1 MMLRDLT
8 DVWASPDDPEIV
20 VHPKSKVKCA
30 ACMATYTV
38 QAIGNE
44 KTRALLRAIP
54 VHESAL
60 ANFMSIFPG
69 HEWGEAE
76 RSATAAVQPDADT
89 LHIFLALG
97 GKRACLAC
105 GRIEGRF
112 VAVAVVEAD
121 R

>member
-1 MMLRDLT
+1 MILRGLT
-8 DVWASPDDPEIV
+8 DVWTSPDELEIV
-20 VHPKSKVKCA
+20 VRPKSKVKCA
-30 ACMATYTV
+30 TCMANYTV

-44 KTRALLRAIP
+44 KTRVLLRAIP
-54 VHESAL
+54 VQKSAL
-60 ANFMSIFPG
+60 VNFMSIFPG
-69 HEWGEAE
+69 HDWGEVE

-89 LHIFLALG
+89 LHIFLSLG

-112 VAVAVVEAD
+112 IAVAVVEAD